1 VSFVVEKGFMNVPKP
16 YIDPAIQ
23 EIASLSDLPSQPVH
37 LQLATSFLGTQVQ
50 QLKTAAAPPVVNSAA
65 PVNITR
71 RNLGNGVLQYRVQFI
86 APTPAQDP
94 KYQTTS
100 ILIAT
105 PNGTVRLAAS
115 SGKGPIVFN
124 FPQTTAPGSVQ
135 LQQSNS
141 NGTSETRPGLG
152 NSRALVQL

>member
-1 VSFVVEKGFMNVPKP
+1 MQNKP
-16 YIDPAIQ
+16 NLDPSIL
-23 EIASLSDLPSQPVH
+23 EIASLTDLPSQPVH
-37 LQLATSFLGTQVQ
+37 LELATSFLGTQVQ

-86 APTPAQDP
+86 APTAAQDP

-100 ILIAT
+100 VLIAT

-115 SGKGPIVFN
+115 SGKGPIIFN
-124 FPQTTAPGSVQ
+124 STQTSAPGSVQ
-135 LQQSNS
+135 LQQTNS
-141 NGTSETRPGLG
+141 NGTSETGLGQG

>member
-1 VSFVVEKGFMNVPKP
+1 MKEIKSQL
-16 YIDPAIQ
+16 DPAIQ

-37 LQLATSFLGTQVQ
+37 LELATSFLGTQVQ

-86 APTPAQDP
+86 APTAAQDP

-100 ILIAT
+100 VLIAT

-115 SGKGPIVFN
+115 SGKGPIIFN
-124 FPQTTAPGSVQ
+124 STQTSAPGSVQ
-135 LQQSNS
+135 LQQTNS
-141 NGTSETRPGLG
+141 NGTSETGLGQG

>member
-1 VSFVVEKGFMNVPKP
+1 MAFKQKE
-16 YIDPAIQ
+16 YLDPAIQ

-37 LQLATSFLGTQVQ
+37 LQLSTSFLGTQVQ
-50 QLKTAAAPPVVNSAA
+50 QLKTDAAPPVVNSAA

-71 RNLGNGVLQYRVQFI
+71 RNLGSGVLQYRVQFI
-86 APTPAQDP
+86 APTQAQDP

-115 SGKGPIVFN
+115 SGAGPIIFSST
-124 FPQTTAPGSVQ
+124 QTTAPGSVQ
-135 LQQSNS
+135 LQQTNS
-141 NGTSETRPGLG
+141 NGTSRTGMGEG
-152 NSRALVQL
+152 NGRALVQS

>member
-1 VSFVVEKGFMNVPKP
+1 MNAPKP
-16 YIDPAIQ
+16 YLDAGVL
-23 EIASLSDLPSQPVH
+23 EIASLTDLPSQPVH
-37 LQLATSFLGTQVQ
+37 MELATSFLVTQVQ

-65 PVNITR
+65 PVTITR

-100 ILIAT
+100 ILIST
-105 PNGTVRLAAS
+105 PSGTTRLAAS
-115 SGKGPIVFN
+115 SGKGPIIFN
-124 FPQTTAPGSVQ
+124 STQTTAPGSVVV
-135 LQQSNS
+135 QQNNS
-141 NGTSETRPGLG
+141 NGTSEAGLGTG

>member
-1 VSFVVEKGFMNVPKP
+1 MSFRQKE
-16 YIDPAIQ
+16 YLDPAIQ

-37 LQLATSFLGTQVQ
+37 LELATSFLGTQVQ

-65 PVNITR
+65 PVTITR

-86 APTPAQDP
+86 APTSAQDP

-100 ILIAT
+100 ILLAT
-105 PNGTVRLAAS
+105 PNGTTRLAAS
-115 SGKGPIVFN
+115 SGAGPIIFN
-124 FPQTTAPGSVQ
+124 ASQSTAPGSVV
-135 LQQSNS
+135 LQQNNS
-141 NGTSETRPGLG
+141 NGTSETGLGQG